1 MKILITGANGFIGKT
16 LSKELSRSN
25 EVFAMARNFNQAIG
39 ADGIV
44 QISHDMTQPL
54 DYADLPNK
62 IDAVIHLAQS
72 SQYRN
77 FPAGMRDMISV
88 NVLGLTDILDYA
100 KSADCD
106 YFLNFSSGSVYDP
119 SQADQSEVVNIAP
132 KSAYPLTKQISENIV
147 GLYSE
152 FFTTLS
158 LRLFF
163 PYGPRQEGMLVPNL
177 INSVKNQN
185 AINLQGGE
193 GGLEICPIYVDDIN
207 EICGRLLTEKPSG
220 IMNVGGYEQLRLEAI
235 GQEIGK
241 VLGISPNFAIDATA
255 TPALFRPSLD
265 KMKSLM
271 PDFKQT
277 VFQEGIRKVIDQT
290 S

>member
-16 LSKELSRSN
+16 LVKNLSVSH
-25 EVFAMARNFNQAIG
+25 EVFAMARSFNKHINSEN
-39 ADGIV
+39 IV

-54 DYADLPNK
+54 DANGLPSN

-72 SQYRN
+72 SQYRK
-77 FPAGMRDMISV
+77 FPTGMRDMISV

-100 KSADCD
+100 KSADCE

-119 SQADQSEVVNIAP
+119 SQTDQSEKAKIAP
-132 KSAYPLTKQISENIV
+132 QSAYPLTKQISENIV
-147 GLYSE
+147 DLYSE
-152 FFTTLS
+152 FFTTLN

-163 PYGPRQEGMLVPNL
+163 PYGPGQEGMLVPNL
-177 INSVKNQN
+177 INSVKNKN
-185 AINLQGGE
+185 AINLQGTK
-193 GGLEICPIYVDDIN
+193 GGLEICPIYVDDVI
-207 EICGRLLTEKPSG
+207 EICGRLLSEKPSG
-220 IMNVGGYEQLRLEAI
+220 IMNVAGYEQLRLETI
-235 GQEIGK
+235 VQEIGK
-241 VLGISPNFAIDATA
+241 VLGVTSNFEKDAFA

-271 PDFKQT
+271 QDFKHIS
-277 VFQEGIRKVIDQT
+277 FEEGIRKVIHHT